1 MSDEPDNKPKTEP
14 TPVQPPSANTTQST
28 AAPHAAQPTNGLA
41 ITALI
46 LGIIAI
52 LSGWV
57 IVFGLLVGAA
67 AIVLGILGMK
77 KPGGKGMSITGI
89 ITGSIGAL
97 TSLIVTALFF
107 IALAAGGAALGQGA
121 AISQALD
128 QQYASEQAQI
138 DAKKDFAKGETAA
151 FGSFEVKVN
160 SVERG
165 YVPEE
170 SYYAAGDDEE
180 YVLVNV
186 SVTNKSDESDSFSS
200 YDLALNADGI
210 AEGSYFIEVSPEFKG
225 GTLSPDATAS
235 GNLVFKIA
243 KGADTL
249 KLQYE
254 TIVYDTRDYSS
265 KTLTYTLGL

>member
-1 MSDEPDNKPKTEP
+1 MSDASDDKPKIET
-14 TPVQPPSANTTQST
+14 TPVQPPSANPVHS
-28 AAPHAAQPTNGLA
+28 AAPHVAQTTNPLA
-41 ITALI
+41 ITSLA

-57 IVFGLLVGAA
+57 VVLGFIVGAA
-67 AIVLGILGMK
+67 AIVLGMIAFK

-97 TSLIVTALFF
+97 TSLIFTALFF
-107 IALAAGGAALGQGA
+107 VALAAGGAALTQSA
-121 AISQALD
+121 AVNQALNE
-128 QQYASEQAQI
+128 QYAGEQAQI
-138 DAKKDFAKGETAA
+138 DAKKDFVTGQTARFGA
-151 FGSFEVKVN
+151 FDVKVN
-160 SVERG
+160 SVKRN

-170 SYYAAGDDEE
+170 SYYTPNNDEE

-186 SVTNKSDESDSFSS
+186 SVTNKSDKSESFSS

-210 AEGSYFIEVSPEFKG
+210 SDSSYFIQVSPEFNG
-225 GTLSPDATAS
+225 GTLSPAATAS

-243 KGADTL
+243 KGADKL

-254 TIVYDTRDYSS
+254 TIVNDTQDYSS